1 MNRYL
6 NSLTLPLAV
15 AMAVGTVDAKAQA
28 LEEVIVTA
36 QKREQSLQDV
46 PIAVAAFSN
55 EMLQK
60 QASKTCSNYRPM
72 TQAWL

>member
-1 MNRYL
+1 
-6 NSLTLPLAV
+6 
-15 AMAVGTVDAKAQA
+15 MAVGTVDAKAQA
-28 LEEVIVTA
+28 LEEVIVTE
-36 QKREQSLQDV
+36 KREQSLQDV

>member
-15 AMAVGTVDAKAQA
+15 AMAGGTVDAKAQA

-60 QASKTCSNYRPM
+60 AGVKDM
-72 TQAWL
+72 FEL